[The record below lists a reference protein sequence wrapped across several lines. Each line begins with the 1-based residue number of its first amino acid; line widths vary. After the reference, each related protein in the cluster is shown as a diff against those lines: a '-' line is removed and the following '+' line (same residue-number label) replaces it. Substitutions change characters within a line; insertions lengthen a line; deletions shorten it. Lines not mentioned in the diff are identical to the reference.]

1 MNITKYEHACLVV
14 DDGDRQLLIDPG
26 VLSRSFKVPAN
37 PIAVVITHIHVDHFD
52 KDLMERLLRDFSDL
66 TIFTNAEVAAVL
78 GSDERIQVIDNG
90 DTRQVGSFNLSFYGT
105 DHQPIHPTAPRF
117 KNTGVMVK
125 DRLYYPGDSF
135 TIPDKPVEIL
145 AVPVSGPWLKTAESI
160 DFMLAIKPKKAF
172 PTHDVLLSEDG
183 DHTINNWL
191 IRYAEEPGIEYK
203 PLTIGQPTTF

>member
-14 DDGDRQLLIDPG
+14 DEDNQQLLIDPG

-52 KDLMERLLRDFSDL
+52 KDLMEHLLRTFSDI

-78 GSDERIQVIDNG
+78 GSDQRIQVIGHG
-90 DTRQVGSFNLSFYGT
+90 DTKQVGNFNLAFYGT
-105 DHQPIHPTAPRF
+105 DHQLIHPTAPHF
-117 KNTGVMVK
+117 KNTGVMVN

-183 DHTINNWL
+183 DHTTNNWL
-191 IRYAEEPGIEYK
+191 IRYAEEPGIDYK
-203 PLTIGQPTTF
+203 PLIIGQPTAF